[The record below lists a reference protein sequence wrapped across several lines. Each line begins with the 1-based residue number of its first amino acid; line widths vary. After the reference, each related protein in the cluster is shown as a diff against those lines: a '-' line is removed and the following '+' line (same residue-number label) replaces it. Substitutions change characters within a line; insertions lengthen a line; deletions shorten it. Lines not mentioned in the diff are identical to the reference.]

1 MIPRPEQL
9 KTIAR
14 VTGGNLSKIPF
25 AVLLHAMAVSRRS
38 VVLELE
44 RKSVKK
50 VVVLDRGVPVECRSN
65 LLQETLGQVLVDR
78 GAITDDDR
86 QRCLN
91 QSVSNDRHLGEIL
104 ISRGLI
110 TPSELYRVLQQTLAK
125 KLLQIFTWRSGTFR
139 VCPGREHVES
149 PFKLRTAQLVVTG
162 VSRFALDEEVQAAM
176 ARWRES
182 KLFLNPDSPYE
193 VEEIRVSPEQK
204 GLLDRLNEGKSFE
217 ELLAENPVSPEEF
230 TRLLYALMLIGI
242 VVPQEW
248 LSEQSTKTSKGKKK
262 EETPPPGDAMR
273 FTATLPPT
281 PLPTGKAPDGGT
293 VRIRAM
299 TPDEDDTMPIRVAA
313 AWARASEMEESD
325 DPDAISNEVLKAYL
339 RYREQDA
346 FDLLGLD
353 ENASPVEIEQKYLE
367 LSRKFAPWRFAKPE
381 LAHLLDKVQDLF
393 LASGRAYGELSDPA
407 RRSLL
412 IVRRQRL
419 REGKSKEAKA
429 RATLR
434 KEFLDSEL
442 QFKKGRALMRRG
454 MYGEALRQLEFAYD
468 CDPDNSKYRAELA
481 YCRYLGAPGEADQC
495 LVELSETLRIDPE
508 CGLAVYY
515 SGMIEREL
523 GHTEQADALIRKALK
538 MMIPD
543 RRSFEA
549 LKAIK
554 SLRDGHQKEK
564 KSSRS

>member
-1 MIPRPEQL
+1 VIPRPEQL

-14 VTGGNLSKIPF
+14 VTGGNLNKIPF

-38 VVLELE
+38 AVLELE

-50 VVVLDRGVPVECRSN
+50 VVVLDKGVPVECRSN

-78 GAITDDDR
+78 GTITEDDR

-91 QSVSNDRHLGEIL
+91 RSVSNDRHLGEIL
-104 ISRGLI
+104 IADGLI

-193 VEEIRVSPEQK
+193 LEEIRVSPEQEK
-204 GLLDRLNEGKSFE
+204 LLDRLNDGKSFP
-217 ELLAENPVSPEEF
+217 ELTAETPIPPKEL

-248 LSEQSTKTSKGKKK
+248 LPQQKKEPRKGKKK
-262 EETPPPGDAMR
+262 GKTPPSDDTMR

-281 PLPTGKAPDGGT
+281 PRPTDKTPDGGT

-353 ENASPVEIEQKYLE
+353 ENASPTDIAQKCLE
-367 LSRKFAPWRFAKPE
+367 LSRKFAPWRFMKAE

-393 LASGRAYGELSDPA
+393 LAVGGAYGELTDPA

-412 IVRRQRL
+412 IVRRQRF
-419 REGKSKEAKA
+419 REKKSKEAKA

-442 QFKKGRALMRRG
+442 QFKKGRTLMRRG
-454 MYGEALRQLEFAYD
+454 MYAEALRQLEFAHD

-481 YCRYLGAPGEADQC
+481 YCRYLDSPGEADQC

-523 GHTEQADALIRKALK
+523 GHTAQADALIRKALK

-554 SLRDGHQKEK
+554 SLRDGSQKEET
-564 KSSRS
+564 STRT